1 MPARST
7 PPRQL
12 DIPLVWERG
21 EPPVAPPGPAP
32 RRDDPGAGGER
43 VGPARLWVASLAD
56 LGLVLLAVGSAWAI
70 AAAGGIAWG
79 RTQLALAA
87 LAGLEAVSALGVACF
102 WVWRGSPGML
112 LLRTCFAEPMP
123 LRRAFRLW
131 AVWLVSLVAVGVPLL
146 VRRRGS
152 CVAERLAGARLSL
165 RPLPGSA

>member
-1 MPARST
+1 MPGRST

-21 EPPVAPPGPAP
+21 EPPAAPSGPAP
-32 RRDDPGAGGER
+32 RRDDPAAAGAR
-43 VGPARLWVASLAD
+43 VGLVRLWVASLAD
-56 LGLVLLAVGSAWAI
+56 LGLLLLAVGSAWTI
-70 AAAGGIAWG
+70 AAVGGIAWSQA
-79 RTQLALAA
+79 QLALAA
-87 LAGLEAVSALGVACF
+87 LAGLEAVSVLDVACV
-102 WVWRGSPGML
+102 WIWRGSPGML

-152 CVAERLAGARLSL
+152 CVAERLAGAPLSF